1 MPIMIKTIK
10 KNSPLGGWGAKF
22 LILSALALPLTGAS
36 AQSLLPYQDESL
48 SLDVR
53 VKDALSRMTLKEKC
67 RLSYAQ
73 SKFTSPGCERL
84 GIPELYMS
92 DGPHGVRM
100 EINWNDWA
108 HAKWT
113 NDYCTAFPALTCLA
127 ATWNPEMAAKYGKN
141 VGEEARYREK
151 DVLLGPGVNIYRSPL
166 NGRNF
171 EYMGEDPYLSGAMA
185 IPYIKSLQSNGVAAC
200 IKHYI
205 LNDQEEYRGHVD
217 VKVSDRALYEI
228 YLKPFA
234 MAIKEADPW
243 SIMGSYNRYKGVHN
257 THNPYLT
264 NDILKKELGFKGA
277 NISDWGAAHNTKEAA
292 LYGLDI
298 EMGSYTN
305 GLTTEANGHGYDDY
319 YLGNAYYEMAQKGE
333 ISEDVV
339 NDKAGRVLKLI
350 FQTAMNTKKPF
361 GSKNSPEHLAV
372 AREIAS
378 EGIVILKNN
387 DITKGVDSKLLPIKE
402 SDYKNVLV
410 VGENAVRELCAGGG
424 SSELKPKD
432 EVSPLRGLQERF
444 KNWNITYAEG
454 YKSGPSFYAGIIEI
468 AKSVEDSLYQ
478 DAVEKAKN
486 ADLIIYIGGLNKN
499 HFEDCEGGDRLGFNL
514 SFNQDRLISA
524 LASTKKKMITVIASG
539 NAVAMPWLNDVTT
552 LVQSWYLG
560 SEAGHALAD
569 VLSGDVCPSGKT
581 IFSYAEK
588 LEDYPAHKYGLY
600 AYPGVEPQNLPEK
613 YQYGKEGQ
621 PKSADLLKEIKIKA
635 DAIGAINSSKDTRT
649 HMGKGNE
656 IQVYA
661 EDILVGYRYFDTM
674 KQKVV
679 FPFGYGLSYTTF
691 AYSDAKITD
700 NGNKTWTATVS
711 VKNTGKCAGKEVVQL
726 YIGDDKASV
735 VRPVKELKGF
745 EKILLQPGEQK
756 TVSFTITEDALKF
769 FDETKHEWVAEPGT
783 FKAYIGSSSKD
794 IKAKLPFKL

>member
-1 MPIMIKTIK
+1 M
-10 KNSPLGGWGAKF
+10 
-22 LILSALALPLTGAS
+22 TGAH

-84 GIPELYMS
+84 GIPELSMS

-108 HAKWT
+108 HAGWT

-127 ATWNPEMAAKYGKN
+127 ATWNTDMAAKYGKN

-151 DVLLGPGVNIYRSPL
+151 DVLLGPGVNIYRTPL

-171 EYMGEDPYLSGAMA
+171 EYMGEDPYLSGSMA
-185 IPYIKSLQSNGVAAC
+185 IPYIKALQKNGVAAC

-205 LNDQEEYRGHVD
+205 LNDQEEFRGHVD
-217 VKVSDRALYEI
+217 VKVSDRALHEI

-243 SIMGSYNRYKGVHN
+243 SIMGSYNRYNGMHN
-257 THNPYLT
+257 THNKFLI
-264 NDILKKELGFKGA
+264 NDILKKELGYKGA
-277 NISDWGAAHNTKEAA
+277 NISDWGAAHDTKESA

-305 GLTTEANGHGYDDY
+305 GLTSEAKGFSYDDY

-333 ISEDVV
+333 VSEEVV
-339 NDKAGRVLKLI
+339 NDKAARVLRLI
-350 FQTAMNTKKPF
+350 FLTAMNTKKPF
-361 GSKNSPEHLAV
+361 GSKNSPEHLAA
-372 AREIAS
+372 AREIAR
-378 EGIVILKNN
+378 EGIVLLKNDNLIQKN
-387 DITKGVDSKLLPIKE
+387 DDSKLLPIKE

-410 VGENAVRELCAGGG
+410 VGENATRPLCAGGG

-444 KNWNITYAEG
+444 KNWNITYAQG
-454 YKSGPSFYAGIIEI
+454 YKSGLSFYGGITEI
-468 AKSVEDSLYQ
+468 PQAVEDSLYN
-478 DAVEKAKN
+478 DAVDKAKD

-499 HFEDCEGGDRLGFNL
+499 HFEDCEGGDRLGYNL
-514 SFNQDRLISA
+514 SFNQDRLISS
-524 LASTKKKMITVIASG
+524 LASTKKKMITVITSG
-539 NAVAMPWLNDVTT
+539 NAVAMPWLKDITT

-581 IFSYAEK
+581 VFSYAEK
-588 LEDYPAHKYGLY
+588 LEDYPAHKYGLVG
-600 AYPGVEPQNLPEK
+600 YPGVEPQNLPAK
-613 YQYGKEGQ
+613 CQYGKEVQ

-635 DAIGAINSSKDTRT
+635 DAVGVTNSNKNPRT

-661 EDILVGYRYFDTM
+661 EDVLVGYRYFETM

-691 AYSDAKITD
+691 AYSDAKIAD
-700 NGNKTWTATVS
+700 NGNKTWTVTVS
-711 VKNTGKCAGKEVVQL
+711 VKNTGKYAGKEVVQL
-726 YIGDDKASV
+726 YVGDDKASV

>member
-1 MPIMIKTIK
+1 MGLIMK
-10 KNSPLGGWGAKF
+10 KLF
-22 LILSALALPLTGAS
+22 IISALALTLTGAH

-108 HAKWT
+108 HAGWT

-127 ATWNPEMAAKYGKN
+127 ATWNTDMAEKYGKN

-151 DVLLGPGVNIYRSPL
+151 DVLLGPGVNIYRTPL

-171 EYMGEDPYLSGAMA
+171 EYMGEDPYLSGSMA
-185 IPYIKSLQSNGVAAC
+185 IPYIKALQKNGVAAC

-205 LNDQEEYRGHVD
+205 LNDQEEFRGHVD
-217 VKVSDRALYEI
+217 VKVSDRALHEI

-243 SIMGSYNRYKGVHN
+243 SIMGSYNRYNGMHN
-257 THNPYLT
+257 THNKFLI
-264 NDILKKELGFKGA
+264 NDILKKELGYKGA
-277 NISDWGAAHNTKEAA
+277 NISDWGAAHDTKESA

-305 GLTTEANGHGYDDY
+305 GLTSEAKGFGYDDY

-333 ISEDVV
+333 VSEEVV
-339 NDKAGRVLKLI
+339 NDKAARLLRLI

-361 GSKNSPEHLAV
+361 GSKNSPEHLAA
-372 AREIAS
+372 AREIAR
-378 EGIVILKNN
+378 EGIVLLKNDNLIQKN
-387 DITKGVDSKLLPIKE
+387 DDSKLLPIKE

-410 VGENAVRELCAGGG
+410 VGENATRPLCAGGG

-432 EVSPLRGLQERF
+432 EVSPLRGLKERF

-454 YKSGPSFYAGIIEI
+454 YKSGPSFYGGITEI
-468 AKSVEDSLYQ
+468 PQAVEDSLYN
-478 DAVEKAKN
+478 DAVDKAKD

-499 HFEDCEGGDRLGFNL
+499 HFEDCEGGDRLGYNL
-514 SFNQDRLISA
+514 SFNQDRLISS
-524 LASTKKKMITVIASG
+524 LASTKKKMITVITSG
-539 NAVAMPWLNDVTT
+539 NAVAMPWLKDITT

-581 IFSYAEK
+581 VFSYAEK
-588 LEDYPAHKYGLY
+588 LEDYPAHKYGLVG
-600 AYPGVEPQNLPEK
+600 YPGVEPQNLPAK
-613 YQYGKEGQ
+613 YQYGKEVQ

-635 DAIGAINSSKDTRT
+635 DAVGVTNSNKNPRT
-649 HMGKGNE
+649 HIGKGNE

-661 EDILVGYRYFDTM
+661 EDVLVGYRFFETM

-679 FPFGYGLSYTTF
+679 FPFGYGLSYTSF
-691 AYSDAKITD
+691 AYSDAKIAD
-700 NGNKTWTATVS
+700 NGNKTWTVTVS
-711 VKNTGKCAGKEVVQL
+711 IKNTGKCAGKEVVQL
-726 YIGDDKASV
+726 YVGDDKASV

>member
-1 MPIMIKTIK
+1 MNMV
-10 KNSPLGGWGAKF
+10 GVQ
-22 LILSALALPLTGAS
+22 
-36 AQSLLPYQDESL
+36 AQALLPYQDESL

-73 SKFTSPGCERL
+73 SKFTSPGCARL

-100 EINWNDWA
+100 EINWNDWG
-108 HAKWT
+108 HANWT

-127 ATWNPEMAAKYGKN
+127 ATWNTEMAAKYGKN

-151 DVLLGPGVNIYRSPL
+151 DILLGPGVNIYRTPL

-171 EYMGEDPYLSGAMA
+171 EYMGEDPYLSGSMA
-185 IPYIKSLQSNGVAAC
+185 IPYIQSLQKNGVAAC

-205 LNDQEEYRGHVD
+205 LNDQEVFRGHVD

-243 SIMGSYNRYKGVHN
+243 SIMGSYNRYKGIHN
-257 THNPYLT
+257 THNLYLT
-264 NDILKKELGFKGA
+264 NEILKKELGYKGA
-277 NISDWGAAHNTKEAA
+277 NISDWGAAHDTKQSA

-305 GLTTEANGHGYDDY
+305 GLTSEANGFGYDDY
-319 YLGNAYYEMAQKGE
+319 YLGNRYYEMAQKGE

-339 NDKAGRVLKLI
+339 NDKAGRVLRLI

-361 GSKNSPEHLAV
+361 GSLNSEEHLAA
-372 AREIAS
+372 AREIAQ
-378 EGIVILKNN
+378 EGIIILKNDN
-387 DITKGVDSKLLPIKE
+387 LIQKNEDSKLLPIKE

-410 VGENAVRELCAGGG
+410 VGENATRQLCPGGG

-432 EVSPLRGLQERF
+432 EVSPLRGLTERF

-454 YKSGPSFYAGIIEI
+454 YKSGPSFYGGIVQIP
-468 AKSVEDSLYQ
+468 ASVEDSLYN

-499 HFEDCEGGDRLGFNL
+499 HFEDCEGGDRLSYNL

-524 LASTKKKMITVIASG
+524 LASTKKKMITIITSG
-539 NAVAMPWLNDVTT
+539 NAVAMPWLKDITT

-569 VLSGDVCPSGKT
+569 VLSGDVCASGKT
-581 IFSYAEK
+581 VFSYAEK
-588 LEDYPAHKYGLY
+588 LEDYPSHKYGLVG
-600 AYPGVEPQNLPEK
+600 YPGVEPQDLPEK
-613 YQYGKEGQ
+613 YQYGTEGQ
-621 PKSADLLKEIKIKA
+621 PKSADLLKEIKIKGEA
-635 DAIGAINSSKDTRT
+635 GDINTSKEQRT
-649 HMGKGNE
+649 HHGKGNE
-656 IQVYA
+656 VQVYA
-661 EDILVGYRYFDTM
+661 EDVLVGYRYFETM

-691 AYSDAKITD
+691 AYSDATITD
-700 NGNKTWTATVS
+700 NGNKTWTVTIS

-726 YIGDDKASV
+726 YVGDDKASV
-735 VRPVKELKGF
+735 VRPTKELKGF
-745 EKILLQPGEQK
+745 QKIMLQPGEQK
-756 TVSFTITEDALKF
+756 TVSFTITEDDLKF
-769 FDETKHEWVAEPGT
+769 FDETKHEWVSEAGT
-783 FKAYIGSSSKD
+783 FKAYIGSSSRD
-794 IKAKLPFKL
+794 VKAKLAFKL

>member
-1 MPIMIKTIK
+1 MK
-10 KNSPLGGWGAKF
+10 KL
-22 LILSALALPLTGAS
+22 LIISALALTLTGAS

-108 HAKWT
+108 HAGWT

-151 DVLLGPGVNIYRSPL
+151 DILLGPGVNIYRTPL

-171 EYMGEDPYLSGAMA
+171 EYMGEDPYLSGSMA
-185 IPYIKSLQSNGVAAC
+185 IPYIKALQKNGVAAC

-257 THNPYLT
+257 THNPYLI
-264 NDILKKELGFKGA
+264 NDILKKELGYKGA
-277 NISDWGAAHNTKEAA
+277 NISDWGATHDTKEAA

-305 GLTTEANGHGYDDY
+305 GLTSEANGHGYDDY
-319 YLGNAYYEMAQKGE
+319 YLGTAYYEMAQKGE

-361 GSKNSPEHLAV
+361 GSKNSPEHLAA
-372 AREIAS
+372 AREIAR
-378 EGIVILKNN
+378 EGIVLLKNDN
-387 DITKGVDSKLLPIKE
+387 LVQKDNDSKLLPIKE

-410 VGENAVRELCAGGG
+410 VGENAVRPLCAGGG

-432 EVSPLRGLQERF
+432 EVSPLRGLKERF

-454 YKSGPSFYAGIIEI
+454 YKSGPSFYEGITEI
-468 AKSVEDSLYQ
+468 AASVEDSLYQ
-478 DAVEKAKN
+478 DAVAKAKD
-486 ADLIIYIGGLNKN
+486 ADLIIYVGGLNKN

-524 LASTKKKMITVIASG
+524 LASTKKKMITIIASG
-539 NAVAMPWLNDVTT
+539 NAVAMPWLKDVTT

-560 SEAGHALAD
+560 SEGGHALAD

-581 IFSYAEK
+581 VFSYAEK

-635 DAIGAINSSKDTRT
+635 DAVGVTNSSKDTKT
-649 HMGKGNE
+649 HIGKGNE
-656 IQVYA
+656 VQVYA
-661 EDILVGYRYFDTM
+661 EDVLVGYRYFETM

-679 FPFGYGLSYTTF
+679 FPFGYGLSYTSF

-711 VKNTGKCAGKEVVQL
+711 VKNTGKYAGKEVVQL
-726 YIGDDKASV
+726 YVGDDKASV
-735 VRPVKELKGF
+735 IRPTKELKGF
-745 EKILLQPGEQK
+745 NKILLQPGEQQ
-756 TVSFTITEDALKF
+756 TVSFTITEDDLKF
-769 FDETKHEWVAEPGT
+769 FDEDKHEWVAEPGT
-783 FKAYIGSSSKD
+783 FKAYIGSSSRD
-794 IKAKLPFKL
+794 VKAKLPFNL

>member
-1 MPIMIKTIK
+1 MK
-10 KNSPLGGWGAKF
+10 KL
-22 LILSALALPLTGAS
+22 LIISALALTLTGAS

-108 HAKWT
+108 HAGWT

-151 DVLLGPGVNIYRSPL
+151 DILLGPGVNIYRTPL

-171 EYMGEDPYLSGAMA
+171 EYMGEDPY
-185 IPYIKSLQSNGVAAC
+185 PYIKNLQKNGVAAC

-257 THNPYLT
+257 THNPYLI
-264 NDILKKELGFKGA
+264 NDILKKELGYKGA
-277 NISDWGAAHNTKEAA
+277 NISDWGATHDTKEAA

-305 GLTTEANGHGYDDY
+305 GLSSQAEGFGYDDY

-361 GSKNSPEHLAV
+361 GSKNSPEHLAA
-372 AREIAS
+372 AREIAR
-378 EGIVILKNN
+378 EGIVLLKNDN
-387 DITKGVDSKLLPIKE
+387 LVQKDNDSKLLPIKE

-410 VGENAVRELCAGGG
+410 VGENAVRPLCAGGG

-432 EVSPLRGLQERF
+432 EVCPLRGLKERF

-454 YKSGPSFYAGIIEI
+454 YKSGPSFYEGITEI
-468 AKSVEDSLYQ
+468 AASVEDSLYQ
-478 DAVEKAKN
+478 DAVAKAKD

-539 NAVAMPWLNDVTT
+539 NAVAIHTPKNLKTTQPISMVSMPIL
-552 LVQSWYLG
+552 
-560 SEAGHALAD
+560 
-569 VLSGDVCPSGKT
+569 VLSLR
-581 IFSYAEK
+581 IFQKNISMVRKDSLSLPICSRKSRSK
-588 LEDYPAHKYGLY
+588 LMPLELSIQARTQRRIL
-600 AYPGVEPQNLPEK
+600 ARV
-613 YQYGKEGQ
+613 
-621 PKSADLLKEIKIKA
+621 
-635 DAIGAINSSKDTRT
+635 TR
-649 HMGKGNE
+649 
-656 IQVYA
+656 
-661 EDILVGYRYFDTM
+661 YRYM
-674 KQKVV
+674 
-679 FPFGYGLSYTTF
+679 P
-691 AYSDAKITD
+691 
-700 NGNKTWTATVS
+700 
-711 VKNTGKCAGKEVVQL
+711 
-726 YIGDDKASV
+726 
-735 VRPVKELKGF
+735 RM
-745 EKILLQPGEQK
+745 
-756 TVSFTITEDALKF
+756 
-769 FDETKHEWVAEPGT
+769 
-783 FKAYIGSSSKD
+783 SS
-794 IKAKLPFKL
+794 

>member
-1 MPIMIKTIK
+1 MKKILIIAAMTI
-10 KNSPLGGWGAKF
+10 GM
-22 LILSALALPLTGAS
+22 TGAH

-151 DVLLGPGVNIYRSPL
+151 DVLLGPGVNIYRTPL

-171 EYMGEDPYLSGAMA
+171 EYMGEDPYLSGSMA
-185 IPYIKSLQSNGVAAC
+185 IPYIKALQKNGVAAC

-205 LNDQEEYRGHVD
+205 LNDQEEFRGHVD
-217 VKVSDRALYEI
+217 VKVSDRALHEI

-243 SIMGSYNRYKGVHN
+243 SIMGSYNRYNGMHN
-257 THNPYLT
+257 THNKFLI
-264 NDILKKELGFKGA
+264 NDILKKELGYKGA
-277 NISDWGAAHNTKEAA
+277 NISDWGAAHDTKESA

-305 GLTTEANGHGYDDY
+305 GLTSEAKGFSYDDY

-333 ISEDVV
+333 VSEEVV
-339 NDKAGRVLKLI
+339 NDKAARVLRLI

-361 GSKNSPEHLAV
+361 GSKNSPEHLAA
-372 AREIAS
+372 AREIAR
-378 EGIVILKNN
+378 EGIVLLKNDNLIQKN
-387 DITKGVDSKLLPIKE
+387 DDSKLLPIKE
-402 SDYKNVLV
+402 NDYKNVLV
-410 VGENAVRELCAGGG
+410 VGENATRPLCAGGG

-454 YKSGPSFYAGIIEI
+454 YKSGPSFYGGITEI
-468 AKSVEDSLYQ
+468 PQAVEDSLYN
-478 DAVEKAKN
+478 DAVDKAKD

-499 HFEDCEGGDRLGFNL
+499 HFEDCEGGDRLGYNL
-514 SFNQDRLISA
+514 SFNQDRLISS
-524 LASTKKKMITVIASG
+524 LASTKKKMITVITSG
-539 NAVAMPWLNDVTT
+539 NAVAMPWLKDITT

-581 IFSYAEK
+581 VFSYAEK

-635 DAIGAINSSKDTRT
+635 DAVGVINSDKNPRT

-656 IQVYA
+656 VQVYA

-691 AYSDAKITD
+691 AYSDAKIAD
-700 NGNKTWTATVS
+700 NGNKTWTVTVS

-726 YIGDDKASV
+726 YVGDDKASV

-783 FKAYIGSSSKD
+783 FKAYIGSSSRD
-794 IKAKLPFKL
+794 VKAKLPFKL

>member
-1 MPIMIKTIK
+1 MV
-10 KNSPLGGWGAKF
+10 GVQ
-22 LILSALALPLTGAS
+22 
-36 AQSLLPYQDESL
+36 AQTLLPYQDESL

-73 SKFTSPGCERL
+73 SKFTSPGCARL

-100 EINWNDWA
+100 EINWNDWG
-108 HAKWT
+108 HANWT

-127 ATWNPEMAAKYGKN
+127 ATWNTEMAAKYGKN

-151 DVLLGPGVNIYRSPL
+151 DILLGPGVNIYRTPL

-171 EYMGEDPYLSGAMA
+171 EYMGEDPYLSGSMA
-185 IPYIKSLQSNGVAAC
+185 IPYIQSLQKNGVAAC

-205 LNDQEEYRGHVD
+205 LNDQEVFRGHVD

-243 SIMGSYNRYKGVHN
+243 SIMGSYNRYKGIHN
-257 THNPYLT
+257 THNLYLT
-264 NDILKKELGFKGA
+264 NEILKKELGYKGA
-277 NISDWGAAHNTKEAA
+277 NISDWGAAHDTKQSA

-305 GLTTEANGHGYDDY
+305 GLTSEANGFGYDDY
-319 YLGNAYYEMAQKGE
+319 YLGNRYYEMAQKGE

-339 NDKAGRVLKLI
+339 NDKAGRVLRLI

-361 GSKNSPEHLAV
+361 GSLNSEEHLAA
-372 AREIAS
+372 AREIAQ
-378 EGIVILKNN
+378 EGIIILKNDN
-387 DITKGVDSKLLPIKE
+387 LIQKNEDSKLLPIKE

-410 VGENAVRELCAGGG
+410 VGENATRQLCPGGG

-432 EVSPLRGLQERF
+432 EVSPLRGLTERF

-454 YKSGPSFYAGIIEI
+454 YKSGPSFYGGIVEI
-468 AKSVEDSLYQ
+468 PASVEDSLYN

-499 HFEDCEGGDRLGFNL
+499 HFEDCEGGDRLSYNL

-524 LASTKKKMITVIASG
+524 LASTKKKMITIITSG
-539 NAVAMPWLNDVTT
+539 NAVAMPWLKDITT

-569 VLSGDVCPSGKT
+569 VLSGDVCASGKT
-581 IFSYAEK
+581 VFSYAEK
-588 LEDYPAHKYGLY
+588 LEDYPSHKYGLVG
-600 AYPGVEPQNLPEK
+600 YPGVEPQDLPEK
-613 YQYGKEGQ
+613 YQYGTEGQ
-621 PKSADLLKEIKIKA
+621 PKSADLLKEIKIKGEA
-635 DAIGAINSSKDTRT
+635 GAINTSKEQRT
-649 HMGKGNE
+649 HHGKGNE
-656 IQVYA
+656 VQVYA
-661 EDILVGYRYFDTM
+661 EDVLVGYRYFETM

-691 AYSDAKITD
+691 AYSDATITD
-700 NGNKTWTATVS
+700 NGNKTWTTTIS

-726 YIGDDKASV
+726 YVGDDKASV
-735 VRPVKELKGF
+735 VRPTKELKGF
-745 EKILLQPGEQK
+745 QKIMLQPGEQK
-756 TVSFTITEDALKF
+756 TVSFTITEDDLKF
-769 FDETKHEWVAEPGT
+769 FDETKHEWVSEAGT
-783 FKAYIGSSSKD
+783 FKAYIGNSSRD
-794 IKAKLPFKL
+794 VKAKLAFKL

>member
-1 MPIMIKTIK
+1 M
-10 KNSPLGGWGAKF
+10 
-22 LILSALALPLTGAS
+22 TGAH

-84 GIPELYMS
+84 GIPELSMS

-108 HAKWT
+108 HAGWT

-127 ATWNPEMAAKYGKN
+127 ATWNTDMAAKYGKN

-151 DVLLGPGVNIYRSPL
+151 DVLLGPGVNIYRTPL

-171 EYMGEDPYLSGAMA
+171 EYMGEDPYLSGSMA
-185 IPYIKSLQSNGVAAC
+185 IPYIKALQKNGVAAC

-205 LNDQEEYRGHVD
+205 LNDQEEFRGHVD
-217 VKVSDRALYEI
+217 VKVSDRALHEI

-243 SIMGSYNRYKGVHN
+243 SIMGSYNRYNGMHN
-257 THNPYLT
+257 THNKFLI
-264 NDILKKELGFKGA
+264 NDILKKELGYKGA
-277 NISDWGAAHNTKEAA
+277 NISDWGAAHNTKESA

-305 GLTTEANGHGYDDY
+305 GLTSEAKGFSYDDY

-333 ISEDVV
+333 VSEEVV
-339 NDKAGRVLKLI
+339 NDKAARVLRLI

-361 GSKNSPEHLAV
+361 GSKNSPEHLAA
-372 AREIAS
+372 AREIAR
-378 EGIVILKNN
+378 EGIVLLKNDNLIQKN
-387 DITKGVDSKLLPIKE
+387 DDSKLLPIKE
-402 SDYKNVLV
+402 NDYKNVLV
-410 VGENAVRELCAGGG
+410 VGENATRPLCAGGG

-444 KNWNITYAEG
+444 KNWNITYAQG
-454 YKSGPSFYAGIIEI
+454 YKSGLSFYGGITEI
-468 AKSVEDSLYQ
+468 PQAVEDSLYN
-478 DAVEKAKN
+478 DAVDKAKD

-499 HFEDCEGGDRLGFNL
+499 HFEDCEGGDRLGYNL
-514 SFNQDRLISA
+514 SFNQDRLISS
-524 LASTKKKMITVIASG
+524 LASTKKKMITVITSG
-539 NAVAMPWLNDVTT
+539 NAVAMPWLKDITT

-581 IFSYAEK
+581 VFSYAEK
-588 LEDYPAHKYGLY
+588 LEDYPAHKYGLVG
-600 AYPGVEPQNLPEK
+600 YPGVEPQNLPDK
-613 YQYGKEGQ
+613 YQYGKEVQ

-635 DAIGAINSSKDTRT
+635 DAVGVTNSDKNPRT

-661 EDILVGYRYFDTM
+661 EDVLVGYRYFDTM

-691 AYSDAKITD
+691 AYSDAKIAD
-700 NGNKTWTATVS
+700 NGNKTWTVTVS

-726 YIGDDKASV
+726 YVGDDKASV
-735 VRPVKELKGF
+735 IRPVKELKGF

-769 FDETKHEWVAEPGT
+769 FDEDKHEWVAEPGT

>member
-1 MPIMIKTIK
+1 M
-10 KNSPLGGWGAKF
+10 
-22 LILSALALPLTGAS
+22 TGAH

-84 GIPELYMS
+84 GIPELSMS

-108 HAKWT
+108 HAGWT

-127 ATWNPEMAAKYGKN
+127 ATWNTDMATKYGKN

-151 DVLLGPGVNIYRSPL
+151 DVLLGPGVNIYRTPL

-171 EYMGEDPYLSGAMA
+171 EYMGEDPYLSGSMA
-185 IPYIKSLQSNGVAAC
+185 IPYIKALQKNGVAAC

-205 LNDQEEYRGHVD
+205 LNDQEEFRGHVD
-217 VKVSDRALYEI
+217 VKVSDRALHEI

-243 SIMGSYNRYKGVHN
+243 SIMGSYNRYNGMHN
-257 THNPYLT
+257 THNKFLI
-264 NDILKKELGFKGA
+264 NDILKKELGYKGA
-277 NISDWGAAHNTKEAA
+277 NISDWGAAHDTKESA

-305 GLTTEANGHGYDDY
+305 GLTSEAKGFSYDDY

-333 ISEDVV
+333 VSEEVV
-339 NDKAGRVLKLI
+339 NDKAARVLRLI

-361 GSKNSPEHLAV
+361 GSKNSPEHLAA
-372 AREIAS
+372 AREIAR
-378 EGIVILKNN
+378 EGIVLLKNDNLIQKN
-387 DITKGVDSKLLPIKE
+387 DDSKLLPIKE
-402 SDYKNVLV
+402 NDYKNVLV
-410 VGENAVRELCAGGG
+410 VGENATRPLCAGGG

-444 KNWNITYAEG
+444 KNWNITYAQG
-454 YKSGPSFYAGIIEI
+454 YKSGLSFYGGITEI
-468 AKSVEDSLYQ
+468 PQAVEDSLYN
-478 DAVEKAKN
+478 DAVDKAKD

-499 HFEDCEGGDRLGFNL
+499 HFEDCEGGDRLGYNL
-514 SFNQDRLISA
+514 SFNQDRLISS
-524 LASTKKKMITVIASG
+524 LASTKKKMITVITSG
-539 NAVAMPWLNDVTT
+539 NAVAMPWLKDITT

-581 IFSYAEK
+581 VFSYAEK
-588 LEDYPAHKYGLY
+588 LEDYPAHKYGLVG
-600 AYPGVEPQNLPEK
+600 YPGVEPQNLPDK
-613 YQYGKEGQ
+613 YQYGKEVQ

-635 DAIGAINSSKDTRT
+635 DAVGVTNSNKNPRT

-661 EDILVGYRYFDTM
+661 EDVLVGYRYFETM

-691 AYSDAKITD
+691 AYSDAKIAD
-700 NGNKTWTATVS
+700 NGNKTWTVTVS
-711 VKNTGKCAGKEVVQL
+711 VKNTGKCAGKEIVQL
-726 YIGDDKASV
+726 YVGDDKASV
-735 VRPVKELKGF
+735 IRPVKELKGF

-769 FDETKHEWVAEPGT
+769 FDEDKHEWVAEPGT
-783 FKAYIGSSSKD
+783 FKAYIGSSSRD
-794 IKAKLPFKL
+794 VKAKLPFKL

>member
-1 MPIMIKTIK
+1 MTI
-10 KNSPLGGWGAKF
+10 GM
-22 LILSALALPLTGAS
+22 TGAH

-84 GIPELYMS
+84 GIPELSMS

-108 HAKWT
+108 HAGWT

-127 ATWNPEMAAKYGKN
+127 ATWNTDMAEKYGKN

-151 DVLLGPGVNIYRSPL
+151 DVLLGPGVNIYRTPL

-171 EYMGEDPYLSGAMA
+171 EYMGEDPYLSGSMA
-185 IPYIKSLQSNGVAAC
+185 IPYIKALQKNGVAAC

-205 LNDQEEYRGHVD
+205 LNDQEEFRGHVD
-217 VKVSDRALYEI
+217 VKVSDRALHEI

-243 SIMGSYNRYKGVHN
+243 SIMGSYNRYNGMHN
-257 THNPYLT
+257 THNKFLI
-264 NDILKKELGFKGA
+264 NDILKKELGYKGA
-277 NISDWGAAHNTKEAA
+277 NISDWGAAHDTKESA

-305 GLTTEANGHGYDDY
+305 GLTSEAKGFSYDDY

-333 ISEDVV
+333 VSEEVV
-339 NDKAGRVLKLI
+339 NDKAARVLRLI

-361 GSKNSPEHLAV
+361 GSKNSPEHLAA
-372 AREIAS
+372 AREIAR
-378 EGIVILKNN
+378 EGIVLLKNDNLIQKN
-387 DITKGVDSKLLPIKE
+387 DDSKLLPIKE
-402 SDYKNVLV
+402 NDYKNVLV
-410 VGENAVRELCAGGG
+410 VGENATRPLCAGGG

-444 KNWNITYAEG
+444 KNWHITYAEG
-454 YKSGPSFYAGIIEI
+454 YKSGPSFYGGITEI
-468 AKSVEDSLYQ
+468 PQAVEDSLYN
-478 DAVEKAKN
+478 DAVDKAKD

-499 HFEDCEGGDRLGFNL
+499 HFEDCEGGDRLGYNL
-514 SFNQDRLISA
+514 SFNQDRLISS
-524 LASTKKKMITVIASG
+524 LASTKKKMITVITSG
-539 NAVAMPWLNDVTT
+539 NAVAMPWLKDITT

-581 IFSYAEK
+581 VFSYAEK
-588 LEDYPAHKYGLY
+588 LEDYPAHKYGLVG
-600 AYPGVEPQNLPEK
+600 YPGVEPQNLPVK
-613 YQYGKEGQ
+613 YQYGKEVQ

-635 DAIGAINSSKDTRT
+635 DAVGVTNSNKNPRT

-661 EDILVGYRYFDTM
+661 EDVLVGYRYFETM

-679 FPFGYGLSYTTF
+679 FPFGYGLSYTSF
-691 AYSDAKITD
+691 AYSDAKIAD
-700 NGNKTWTATVS
+700 NGNKTWTVTVS

-726 YIGDDKASV
+726 YVGDDKASV

-756 TVSFTITEDALKF
+756 SVSFTITEDALKF

>member
-1 MPIMIKTIK
+1 MIKTIK
-10 KNSPLGGWGAKF
+10 KNSPFGGWGAKF

-257 THNPYLT
+257 THNPYLI

-333 ISEDVV
+333 VSEEVV

-387 DITKGVDSKLLPIKE
+387 DITKGTDSKLLPIKE
-402 SDYKNVLV
+402 SEYKNVLV

-656 IQVYA
+656 VQVYA
-661 EDILVGYRYFDTM
+661 EDVLVGYRYFDTM

-735 VRPVKELKGF
+735 VRPTKELKGF

>member
-1 MPIMIKTIK
+1 
-10 KNSPLGGWGAKF
+10 
-22 LILSALALPLTGAS
+22 
-36 AQSLLPYQDESL
+36 
-48 SLDVR
+48 
-53 VKDALSRMTLKEKC
+53 MTLKEKC

-108 HAKWT
+108 HAGWT

-151 DVLLGPGVNIYRSPL
+151 DILLGPGVNIYRTPL

-171 EYMGEDPYLSGAMA
+171 EYMGEDPYLSGTMA
-185 IPYIKSLQSNGVAAC
+185 IPYIKNLQKNGVAAC

-257 THNPYLT
+257 THNPYLI
-264 NDILKKELGFKGA
+264 NDILKKELGYKGA
-277 NISDWGAAHNTKEAA
+277 NISDWGATHDTKEAA

-305 GLTTEANGHGYDDY
+305 GLTSEANGHGYDDY
-319 YLGNAYYEMAQKGE
+319 YLGTAYYEMAQKGE

-339 NDKAGRVLKLI
+339 NDKAARVLRLI

-361 GSKNSPEHLAV
+361 GSKNAPEHLAA
-372 AREIAS
+372 AREIAR
-378 EGIVILKNN
+378 EGIVLLKNDN
-387 DITKGVDSKLLPIKE
+387 LIQKDNDSKLLPIKE

-410 VGENAVRELCAGGG
+410 VGENAVRPLCAGGG

-432 EVSPLRGLQERF
+432 EVSPLRGLKERF

-454 YKSGPSFYAGIIEI
+454 YKSGPSFYEGITEI
-468 AKSVEDSLYQ
+468 AASVEDSLYQ
-478 DAVEKAKN
+478 DAVAKAKD
-486 ADLIIYIGGLNKN
+486 ADLIIYVGGLNKN
-499 HFEDCEGGDRLGFNL
+499 HFEDCEGGDRLSFNL

-539 NAVAMPWLNDVTT
+539 NAVAMPWLKDITT
-552 LVQSWYLG
+552 LVP
-560 SEAGHALAD
+560 
-569 VLSGDVCPSGKT
+569 VL
-581 IFSYAEK
+581 
-588 LEDYPAHKYGLY
+588 
-600 AYPGVEPQNLPEK
+600 
-613 YQYGKEGQ
+613 
-621 PKSADLLKEIKIKA
+621 
-635 DAIGAINSSKDTRT
+635 
-649 HMGKGNE
+649 
-656 IQVYA
+656 
-661 EDILVGYRYFDTM
+661 
-674 KQKVV
+674 
-679 FPFGYGLSYTTF
+679 
-691 AYSDAKITD
+691 
-700 NGNKTWTATVS
+700 VS
-711 VKNTGKCAGKEVVQL
+711 
-726 YIGDDKASV
+726 
-735 VRPVKELKGF
+735 R
-745 EKILLQPGEQK
+745 
-756 TVSFTITEDALKF
+756 
-769 FDETKHEWVAEPGT
+769 
-783 FKAYIGSSSKD
+783 
-794 IKAKLPFKL
+794 

>member
-1 MPIMIKTIK
+1 MNMV
-10 KNSPLGGWGAKF
+10 GVQ
-22 LILSALALPLTGAS
+22 
-36 AQSLLPYQDESL
+36 AQALLPYQDESL

-73 SKFTSPGCERL
+73 SKFTSPGCARL

-100 EINWNDWA
+100 EINWNDWG
-108 HAKWT
+108 HANWT

-127 ATWNPEMAAKYGKN
+127 ATWNTEMAAKYGKN

-151 DVLLGPGVNIYRSPL
+151 DILLGPGVNIYRTPL

-171 EYMGEDPYLSGAMA
+171 EYMGEDPYLSGSMA
-185 IPYIKSLQSNGVAAC
+185 IPYIQNLQKNGVAAC
-200 IKHYI
+200 IKHYN
-205 LNDQEEYRGHVD
+205 LNDQEVFRGHVD

-243 SIMGSYNRYKGVHN
+243 SIMGSYNRYKGIHN
-257 THNPYLT
+257 THNLYLT
-264 NDILKKELGFKGA
+264 NEILKKELGYKGA
-277 NISDWGAAHNTKEAA
+277 NISDWGAAHDTKQSA

-305 GLTTEANGHGYDDY
+305 GLTSEANGFGYDDY
-319 YLGNAYYEMAQKGE
+319 YLGNRYYEMAQKGE

-339 NDKAGRVLKLI
+339 NDKAGRVLRLI

-361 GSKNSPEHLAV
+361 GSLNSEEHLAA
-372 AREIAS
+372 AREIAQ
-378 EGIVILKNN
+378 EGIIILKNDN
-387 DITKGVDSKLLPIKE
+387 LIQKNEDSKLLPIKE

-410 VGENAVRELCAGGG
+410 VGENATRQLCPGGG

-432 EVSPLRGLQERF
+432 EVSPLRGLTERF

-454 YKSGPSFYAGIIEI
+454 YKSGPSFYGGIVEI
-468 AKSVEDSLYQ
+468 PASVEDSLYN

-499 HFEDCEGGDRLGFNL
+499 HFEDCEGGDRLSYNL

-524 LASTKKKMITVIASG
+524 LASTKKKMITIITSG
-539 NAVAMPWLNDVTT
+539 NAVAMPWLKDITT

-569 VLSGDVCPSGKT
+569 VLSGDVCASGKT
-581 IFSYAEK
+581 VFSYAEK
-588 LEDYPAHKYGLY
+588 LEDYPSHKYGLVG
-600 AYPGVEPQNLPEK
+600 YPGVEPQDLPEK
-613 YQYGKEGQ
+613 YQYGTEGQ
-621 PKSADLLKEIKIKA
+621 PKSADLLKEIKIKGEA
-635 DAIGAINSSKDTRT
+635 GAINTSKEQRT
-649 HMGKGNE
+649 HHGKGNE
-656 IQVYA
+656 VQVYA
-661 EDILVGYRYFDTM
+661 EDVLVGYRYFETM

-691 AYSDAKITD
+691 AYSDATITD
-700 NGNKTWTATVS
+700 NGNKTWTATIS

-726 YIGDDKASV
+726 YVGDDKASV
-735 VRPVKELKGF
+735 VRPTKELKGF
-745 EKILLQPGEQK
+745 QKIMLQPGEQK
-756 TVSFTITEDALKF
+756 TVSFTITEDDLKF
-769 FDETKHEWVAEPGT
+769 FDETKHEWVSEAGT
-783 FKAYIGSSSKD
+783 FKAYIGSSSRD
-794 IKAKLPFKL
+794 VKAKLAFKL

>member
-1 MPIMIKTIK
+1 MIKTIK

-22 LILSALALPLTGAS
+22 LIISALALPLTGAS

-205 LNDQEEYRGHVD
+205 LNDQEEFRGHVD

-243 SIMGSYNRYKGVHN
+243 SIMGSYNNYKGIHN
-257 THNPYLT
+257 THNPYLI
-264 NDILKKELGFKGA
+264 NNILKKELGFKGA
-277 NISDWGAAHNTKEAA
+277 NISDWGAAHDTKEAA

-305 GLTTEANGHGYDDY
+305 GLSSQAEGFGYDDY

-333 ISEDVV
+333 ISEEVV

-361 GSKNSPEHLAV
+361 GSLNSPEHLAA
-372 AREIAS
+372 AREIAR
-378 EGIVILKNN
+378 EGIVLLKNDNLIQKN
-387 DITKGVDSKLLPIKE
+387 DDSKLLPIKE
-402 SDYKNVLV
+402 NDYKNVLV
-410 VGENAVRELCAGGG
+410 VGENAVRPLCAGGG

-454 YKSGPSFYAGIIEI
+454 YKSGLSFYGGITEI
-468 AKSVEDSLYQ
+468 PQAVEDSLYQ
-478 DAVEKAKN
+478 DAVEKAKD

-524 LASTKKKMITVIASG
+524 LASTKKKMITIIASG

-635 DAIGAINSSKDTRT
+635 DAVGVINSDKNPRT

-656 IQVYA
+656 VQVYA

-726 YIGDDKASV
+726 YVGDDKASV
-735 VRPVKELKGF
+735 IRPAKELKGF

>member
-1 MPIMIKTIK
+1 MK
-10 KNSPLGGWGAKF
+10 KI
-22 LILSALALPLTGAS
+22 LIIAALATTLTGAH

-53 VKDALSRMTLKEKC
+53 VKDALSSMTLKEKC

-84 GIPELYMS
+84 GIPELSMS

-108 HAKWT
+108 HAGWT

-127 ATWNPEMAAKYGKN
+127 ATWNTEMAAKYGKN

-151 DVLLGPGVNIYRSPL
+151 DVLLGPGVNIYRTPL

-171 EYMGEDPYLSGAMA
+171 EYMGEDPFLSGSMA
-185 IPYIKSLQSNGVAAC
+185 IPYIKALQKNGVAAC

-205 LNDQEEYRGHVD
+205 LNDQEEFRGHVD
-217 VKVSDRALYEI
+217 VKVSDRALHEI

-243 SIMGSYNRYKGVHN
+243 SIMGSYNRYNGMHN
-257 THNPYLT
+257 THNKFLI
-264 NDILKKELGFKGA
+264 NDILKKELGYKGA
-277 NISDWGAAHNTKEAA
+277 NISDWGAAHDTKESA

-305 GLTTEANGHGYDDY
+305 GLTSEAKGFSYDDY

-333 ISEDVV
+333 VSEEVV
-339 NDKAGRVLKLI
+339 NDKAARVLRLI

-361 GSKNSPEHLAV
+361 GSKNSPEHLAA
-372 AREIAS
+372 AREIAR
-378 EGIVILKNN
+378 EGIVLLKNDNLIQKN
-387 DITKGVDSKLLPIKE
+387 DDSKLLPIKE
-402 SDYKNVLV
+402 NEYKNVLV
-410 VGENAVRELCAGGG
+410 VGENATRPLCAGGG

-444 KNWNITYAEG
+444 KNWNITYAQG
-454 YKSGPSFYAGIIEI
+454 YKSGLSFYGGITEI
-468 AKSVEDSLYQ
+468 PQAVEDSLYN
-478 DAVEKAKN
+478 DAVEKAKD

-499 HFEDCEGGDRLGFNL
+499 HFEDCEGGDRLGYNL
-514 SFNQDRLISA
+514 SFNQDRLISS
-524 LASTKKKMITVIASG
+524 LASTKKKMITVITSG
-539 NAVAMPWLNDVTT
+539 NAVAMPWLKDITT

-581 IFSYAEK
+581 VFSYAEK
-588 LEDYPAHKYGLY
+588 LEDYPAHKYGLVG
-600 AYPGVEPQNLPEK
+600 YPGVEPQNLPVK
-613 YQYGKEGQ
+613 YQYGKEVQ

-635 DAIGAINSSKDTRT
+635 DAVGVTNSNKNPRT

-661 EDILVGYRYFDTM
+661 EDVLVGYRYFETM

-691 AYSDAKITD
+691 AYSDAKIAD
-700 NGNKTWTATVS
+700 NGNKTWTVTVS

-726 YIGDDKASV
+726 YVGDDKASV
-735 VRPVKELKGF
+735 IRPVKELKGF

-756 TVSFTITEDALKF
+756 SVSFTITEDALKF

-783 FKAYIGSSSKD
+783 FKAYIGSSSRD
-794 IKAKLPFKL
+794 VKAKLPFKL

>member
-22 LILSALALPLTGAS
+22 LIISALALPLTGAS

-48 SLDVR
+48 SLDAR

-257 THNPYLT
+257 THNPYLI

-305 GLTTEANGHGYDDY
+305 GLTTEANGQGYDDY

-361 GSKNSPEHLAV
+361 GSKNSPEHLAA

-524 LASTKKKMITVIASG
+524 LASTKKKMITIIASG

-600 AYPGVEPQNLPEK
+600 AYPGVEPQNLPER

-661 EDILVGYRYFDTM
+661 EDVLIGYRYFDTM

-735 VRPVKELKGF
+735 VRPTKELKGF

>member
-1 MPIMIKTIK
+1 MGLIMK
-10 KNSPLGGWGAKF
+10 KLF
-22 LILSALALPLTGAS
+22 IISALAITLTGAS

-108 HAKWT
+108 HAGWT

-151 DVLLGPGVNIYRSPL
+151 DILLGPGVNIYRTPL

-171 EYMGEDPYLSGAMA
+171 EYMGEDPYLSGTMA
-185 IPYIKSLQSNGVAAC
+185 IPYIKNLQKNGVAAC

-257 THNPYLT
+257 THNPYLI
-264 NDILKKELGFKGA
+264 NDILKKELGYKGA
-277 NISDWGAAHNTKEAA
+277 NISDWGATHDTKEAA

-305 GLTTEANGHGYDDY
+305 GLSSQAEGFGYDDY
-319 YLGNAYYEMAQKGE
+319 YLGNAYYEMAKKGE
-333 ISEDVV
+333 ISEEVV

-361 GSKNSPEHLAV
+361 GSLNSPEHLAA
-372 AREIAS
+372 AREIAR
-378 EGIVILKNN
+378 EGIVLLKNDN
-387 DITKGVDSKLLPIKE
+387 LVQKDNESKLLPIKE

-410 VGENAVRELCAGGG
+410 VGENAVRPLCAGGG

-432 EVSPLRGLQERF
+432 EVSPLRGLKERF

-468 AKSVEDSLYQ
+468 AKSVEDSLYN
-478 DAVEKAKN
+478 DAIEKAKN

-539 NAVAMPWLNDVTT
+539 NAVAMPWLKDVTT

-560 SEAGHALAD
+560 SEGGHALAD

-581 IFSYAEK
+581 VFSYAEK

-600 AYPGVEPQNLPEK
+600 SYPGVEPQNLPEK

-635 DAIGAINSSKDTRT
+635 DAVGAINSQILRDY
-649 HMGKGNE
+649 E
-656 IQVYA
+656 A
-661 EDILVGYRYFDTM
+661 EGRIPIRLW
-674 KQKVV
+674 
-679 FPFGYGLSYTTF
+679 P
-691 AYSDAKITD
+691 
-700 NGNKTWTATVS
+700 
-711 VKNTGKCAGKEVVQL
+711 QL
-726 YIGDDKASV
+726 HLF
-735 VRPVKELKGF
+735 RLF
-745 EKILLQPGEQK
+745 
-756 TVSFTITEDALKF
+756 
-769 FDETKHEWVAEPGT
+769 
-783 FKAYIGSSSKD
+783 
-794 IKAKLPFKL
+794 

>member
-1 MPIMIKTIK
+1 MK
-10 KNSPLGGWGAKF
+10 KI
-22 LILSALALPLTGAS
+22 LIIAALATTLTGAH

-100 EINWNDWA
+100 EINWNNWA
-108 HAKWT
+108 HAEWT

-205 LNDQEEYRGHVD
+205 LNDQEEYRGYVD

-257 THNPYLT
+257 THNPYLI

-277 NISDWGAAHNTKEAA
+277 NISDWGAAHDTKESA

-305 GLTTEANGHGYDDY
+305 GLTSEANGHGYDDY
-319 YLGNAYYEMAQKGE
+319 YLGTAYYEMAQKGE
-333 ISEDVV
+333 VSEEVV

-361 GSKNSPEHLAV
+361 GSLNSPEHLAA
-372 AREIAS
+372 AREIAR
-378 EGIVILKNN
+378 EGIVLLKNDN
-387 DITKGVDSKLLPIKE
+387 LIQKDNDSKLLPIKE

-539 NAVAMPWLNDVTT
+539 NAVAMPWLKDVTT

-560 SEAGHALAD
+560 SEGGHALAD

-581 IFSYAEK
+581 VFSYAEK

-635 DAIGAINSSKDTRT
+635 DAVGAINSSKDTRT

-656 IQVYA
+656 VQVYA
-661 EDILVGYRYFDTM
+661 EDVLVGYRYFETM

-679 FPFGYGLSYTTF
+679 FPFGYGLSYTSF

-700 NGNKTWTATVS
+700 NGNKTWTVTVS

-726 YIGDDKASV
+726 YVGDDKASV

-745 EKILLQPGEQK
+745 EKILLQPGEQQ
-756 TVSFTITEDALKF
+756 TVSFTITEDDLKF
-769 FDETKHEWVAEPGT
+769 FDEDKHEWVAEPGT
-783 FKAYIGSSSKD
+783 FKAYIGSSSRD
-794 IKAKLPFKL
+794 VKAKLAFKL